1 MAYELPKETGV
12 RKVKFPFA
20 RTVKESPPLFFK
32 TTAPDNPDIVPP
44 IVLAVLTEAFVED
57 VILFNDAEIVIGLGV
72 FVTVVKSPVEE
83 TDTAGFEEV
92 QVTELETFAVEL
104 SE

>member
-1 MAYELPKETGV
+1 MAYELPYATGV
-12 RKVKFPFA
+12 TKLNEPFA
-20 RTVKESPPLFFK
+20 ETVSESPPLFFK
-32 TTAPDNPDIVPP
+32 TSTPDNPDIVPP
-44 IVLAVLTEAFVED
+44 IVLTVFTEAFVED
-57 VILFNDAEIVIGLGV
+57 EILFNDAEIVTGLGV
-72 FVTVVKSPVEE
+72 FVRVVKSPVEE